1 MTGFST
7 IDSQSLIALR
17 SERGCELIDVR
28 TDQEILR
35 GTIDGARHIPL
46 HLLPQRFAEI
56 GHDRAVVFFCQSG
69 ARSMQASAFL
79 ADRGWTEVYNLSGGI
94 TAWARLGLPI
104 ATRD

>member
-7 IDSQSLIALR
+7 IDPQSLITLR
-17 SERGCELIDVR
+17 SERRCELIDVR
-28 TDQEILR
+28 TDQEVSR

-56 GHDRAVVFFCQSG
+56 GRDLPVVFFCQSG

-79 ADRGWTEVYNLSGGI
+79 ADRGWTQVYNLGGGML
-94 TAWARLGLPI
+94 AWARGGMPI
-104 ATRD
+104 TTRS